1 MALRRNKYSIAFAI
15 LLAVF
20 SAIGPFTID
29 MYLASFP
36 KIMGHFGTKASTVQA
51 SLTSCIL
58 GIAFGQIIMGALSDV
73 HGRRKPLLIS
83 MLVYSLSSFACAF
96 APNITLFIILRF
108 IQGFAGS
115 AGIVISRAIVR
126 DLYSG
131 LELTKFFSLLTII
144 FNLAPLIAPLAGS
157 AIISFTPWVGIFIFL
172 GFFGI
177 LLSTLTALKI
187 KESLPEDR
195 RVSSDFKG
203 LLKNF
208 KDLLKSRRFMGYAL
222 VQGILFAGVF
232 AYISGASFIYQKIYD
247 VTPQVFS
254 MLFALNGI
262 SLILG
267 AQIVK
272 LLAGRIKEDSIL
284 LIGLA
289 LAFISGT
296 IVLINVFWHG
306 PLMMLVIPLF
316 FLNAAIG
323 ITGPTSFTL
332 AMESQGHIA
341 GSAAALL
348 GVMPTLFG
356 AVSAPL
362 VGLAGEYSAV
372 PFGVIIFTT
381 SLLSIIAYVF
391 LVKRG
396 KTMTSFKKLEKHSN

>member
-1 MALRRNKYSIAFAI
+1 MKTNRYSLAFAI

-36 KIMGHFGTKASTVQA
+36 EIMGYFGTKASMVQA

-58 GIAFGQIIMGALSDV
+58 GMAFGQIIMGALSDV
-73 HGRRKPLLIS
+73 QGRRKPLLIS
-83 MLVYSLSSFACAF
+83 MLVFALSSFACAF
-96 APNITLFIILRF
+96 APNITVFIILRF

-131 LELTKFFSLLTII
+131 IELTKFFSLLTVI

-157 AIISFTPWVGIFIFL
+157 AIISFTPWLGVFIFL
-172 GFFGI
+172 GLFGI
-177 LLSTLTALKI
+177 LLSTLTVLKI
-187 KESLPEDR
+187 KESLPADR
-195 RVSSDFKG
+195 RVSSDFMG

-208 KDLLKSRRFMGYAL
+208 KDLLKHRRFMGYAL
-222 VQGILFAGVF
+222 VQGILFSGVF

-247 VTPQVFS
+247 VTPQMFS

-267 AQIVK
+267 SQIVK

-284 LIGLA
+284 LIGLS
-289 LAFISGT
+289 LAFVAGT
-296 IVLINVFWHG
+296 MVLIDVLLHG

-348 GVMPTLFG
+348 GVLPTLLG
-356 AVSAPL
+356 AVTAPL
-362 VGLAGEYSAV
+362 VGIAGEYSAI

-381 SLLSIIAYVF
+381 SLLSIIAYIV
-391 LVKRG
+391 LVKNG
-396 KTMTSFKKLEKHSN
+396 KAITYSKKS

>member
-1 MALRRNKYSIAFAI
+1 VVIKSTKYSLVFAI
-15 LLAVF
+15 LLTVF

-36 KIMGHFGTKASTVQA
+36 DMMNYFETKASMVQA

-58 GIAFGQIIMGALSDV
+58 GVAFGQIIMGALSDV

-83 MLVYSLSSFACAF
+83 MIVYALSSFACAF
-96 APNITLFIILRF
+96 APNITVFIILRF
-108 IQGFAGS
+108 IQGFSGS

-131 LELTKFFSLLTII
+131 IELTKFFSLLTVIG
-144 FNLAPLIAPLAGS
+144 NLAPLIAPLAGS
-157 AIISFTPWVGIFIFL
+157 AVISFTSWIGIFIFL
-172 GFFGI
+172 GLFGI
-177 LLSTLTALKI
+177 LLSTITIWKI
-187 KESLPEDR
+187 KESLPIER
-195 RVSSDFKG
+195 RVSSNFKSLIRNFKE
-203 LLKNF
+203 LLK
-208 KDLLKSRRFMGYAL
+208 DRRFMGYAL
-222 VQGILFAGVF
+222 VQGILFSGVF
-232 AYISGASFIYQKIYD
+232 AYISGASFIYQNIYD
-247 VTPQVFS
+247 VSPQVFS

-267 AQIVK
+267 AQVVK
-272 LLAGRIKEDSIL
+272 ILAGRIKEDSIL

-296 IVLINVFWHG
+296 IVLVGVFLHG
-306 PLMMLVIPLF
+306 PLIMLVIPLF
-316 FLNAAIG
+316 FLNAAVG

-348 GVMPTLFG
+348 GVMPTLLG
-356 AVSAPL
+356 AVTSPL
-362 VGLAGEYSAV
+362 VGIAGEYSAV

-381 SLLSIIAYVF
+381 SLLSVFAYIVTPKNTKS
-391 LVKRG
+391 LVSK
-396 KTMTSFKKLEKHSN
+396 NI

>member
-1 MALRRNKYSIAFAI
+1 MELKRNKYSLVFAI

-36 KIMGHFGTKASTVQA
+36 NIMGYFGTKASIVQA

-58 GIAFGQIIMGALSDV
+58 GIAFGQIILGALSDV
-73 HGRRKPLLIS
+73 YGRRKPLLIS
-83 MLVYSLSSFACAF
+83 MIVYALSSFACAF
-96 APNITLFIILRF
+96 APSITVFIILRF
-108 IQGFAGS
+108 IEGFAGS

-131 LELTKFFSLLTII
+131 IELTKFFSLLTII

-157 AIISFTPWVGIFIFL
+157 AIISYTSWVGVFIFL
-172 GFFGI
+172 GFFGM

-187 KESLPEDR
+187 KESLPAQQ
-195 RVSSDFKG
+195 RVASNFVG
-203 LLKNF
+203 LLRNF
-208 KDLLKSRRFMGYAL
+208 KDLLTHRRFMGYAL

-232 AYISGASFIYQKIYD
+232 AYISGASFIYQKIYG
-247 VTPQVFS
+247 VTPQAFS

-272 LLAGRIKEDSIL
+272 LLAGRIKEDRIL

-289 LAFISGT
+289 LACIAGT
-296 IVLINVFWHG
+296 TVLIDVFSHG
-306 PLMMLVIPLF
+306 PLLMLVIPLF

-356 AVSAPL
+356 AVTAPL
-362 VGLAGEYSAV
+362 VGIAGEYSSV
-372 PFGVIIFTT
+372 PFGVIIFIT
-381 SLLSIIAYVF
+381 SLLSIIAYIV
-391 LVKRG
+391 LVKND
-396 KTMTSFKKLEKHSN
+396 KTMASSQKKTSII

>member
-1 MALRRNKYSIAFAI
+1 MDLKSNKYSLVFAI

-36 KIMGHFGTKASTVQA
+36 KIMGYFGANASLVQA
-51 SLTSCIL
+51 SLTTCIL
-58 GIAFGQIIMGALSDV
+58 GMAIGQIIMGALSDV
-73 HGRRKPLLIS
+73 HGRRRPLLIS
-83 MLVYSLSSFACAF
+83 MFVYSLTSFACAF
-96 APNITLFIILRF
+96 APNMTVFIILRF

-126 DLYSG
+126 DLFSG
-131 LELTKFFSLLTII
+131 IELTKFFSLLTVIG
-144 FNLAPLIAPLAGS
+144 NLAPLIAPLAGS
-157 AIISFTPWVGIFIFL
+157 AIITFTPWVGIFISL
-172 GFFGI
+172 GIFGI
-177 LLSTLTALKI
+177 LLSALTALKI
-187 KESLPEDR
+187 KESLPAER
-195 RVSSDFKG
+195 RVSSDFMG
-203 LLKNF
+203 LLLNF
-208 KDLLKSRRFMGYAL
+208 RELLKHKRFMGYAL

-232 AYISGASFIYQKIYD
+232 AYISGASFIYQKIYN

-267 AQIVK
+267 AQVVK
-272 LLAGRIKEDSIL
+272 FLAGRIKEDSIL
-284 LIGLA
+284 FVGLS

-296 IVLINVFWHG
+296 IVMVNVFMHG

-348 GVMPTLFG
+348 GVMPTLLG
-356 AVSAPL
+356 AVTAPL
-362 VGLAGEYSAV
+362 VGVAGEYSAV

-381 SLLSIIAYVF
+381 SLLSIIAYIALAKESKQSPF
-391 LVKRG
+391 FEG
-396 KTMTSFKKLEKHSN
+396 KI

>member
-1 MALRRNKYSIAFAI
+1 MVLKTKKYSLAFAI
-15 LLAVF
+15 LLALF

-36 KIMGHFGTKASTVQA
+36 EIMGYFGTKATMVQV

-58 GIAFGQIIMGALSDV
+58 GMVFGQIFFGALSDV

-83 MLVYSLSSFACAF
+83 MTVFALSSFACAF

-131 LELTKFFSLLTII
+131 IELTKFFSLLTII
-144 FNLAPLIAPLAGS
+144 GNLAPLIAPLAGS
-157 AIISFTPWVGIFIFL
+157 AIISLTPWVGVFIFL
-172 GFFGI
+172 GIFGI
-177 LLSTLTALKI
+177 LLTTLTVLKI
-187 KESLPEDR
+187 KESLPAEQ

-203 LLKNF
+203 LLLNF
-208 KDLLKSRRFMGYAL
+208 KDLLKHRRFMGYAL
-222 VQGILFAGVF
+222 VQGILFSGIF
-232 AYISGASFIYQKIYD
+232 AYISGASFIYQNVYG
-247 VTPQVFS
+247 VTPQMFS

-289 LAFISGT
+289 LAFIAGT
-296 IVLINVFWHG
+296 MVLIEVFLNG
-306 PLMMLVIPLF
+306 PLIMLVIPLF

-323 ITGPTSFTL
+323 ITGPMSFTL

-348 GVMPTLFG
+348 GVMPTLLG
-356 AVSAPL
+356 AVTAPL
-362 VGLAGEYSAV
+362 VGIAGEYSAV

-381 SLLSIIAYVF
+381 SLLSIIAYVA
-391 LVKRG
+391 LTKNA
-396 KTMTSFKKLEKHSN
+396 KTSPFSIS

>member
-1 MALRRNKYSIAFAI
+1 MVVKTKKYSLAFAI

-36 KIMGHFGTKASTVQA
+36 KIMGDFETKASMVQA

-83 MLVYSLSSFACAF
+83 MIVYAVSSFACAF
-96 APNITLFIILRF
+96 APNMTVFIVLRF

-131 LELTKFFSLLTII
+131 IELTKFFSLLTVIG
-144 FNLAPLIAPLAGS
+144 NLAPMIAPLSGS
-157 AIISFTPWVGIFIFL
+157 AIIIFSPWVGIFIFL
-172 GFFGI
+172 GCFGV
-177 LLSTLTALKI
+177 LLSALTAMKI
-187 KESLPEDR
+187 KESLPVER
-195 RVSSDFKG
+195 RVSSDFIG
-203 LLKNF
+203 ILRNF
-208 KDLLKSRRFMGYAL
+208 KELFKHKRFMGYAL
-222 VQGILFAGVF
+222 VQGILFSGIF
-232 AYISGASFIYQKIYD
+232 AYISGASFVYQKIYD

-254 MLFALNGI
+254 LLFALNGI

-267 AQIVK
+267 AQVVK
-272 LLAGRIKEDSIL
+272 LLAGKIKEDSIL
-284 LIGLA
+284 LIGLV
-289 LAFISGT
+289 LAFVSGT
-296 IVLINVFWHG
+296 IVLIEVFVHG
-306 PLMMLVIPLF
+306 PLMMLVLALF

-348 GVMPTLFG
+348 GVMPTLLG
-356 AVSAPL
+356 AVTAPL
-362 VGLAGEYSAV
+362 VGIAGEYSAV

-381 SLLSIIAYVF
+381 SLFSIIAYAA
-391 LVKRG
+391 LARNG
-396 KTMTSFKKLEKHSN
+396 KTSPVSQKGQV

>member
-1 MALRRNKYSIAFAI
+1 MVLKSNKYSLAFAI

-20 SAIGPFTID
+20 SGIGPFTID

-36 KIMGHFGTKASTVQA
+36 KIMGYFGTKASMVQA

-83 MLVYSLSSFACAF
+83 MIVYSLSSFACAF
-96 APNITLFIILRF
+96 APNITVFIIFRF
-108 IQGFAGS
+108 VQGFAGS

-131 LELTKFFSLLTII
+131 IELTKFFSLLTII
-144 FNLAPLIAPLAGS
+144 GNLAPLIAPLAGS
-157 AIISFTPWVGIFIFL
+157 AIISFTPWVGVFIFL
-172 GFFGI
+172 GFFGV

-187 KESLPEDR
+187 IESLPAER
-195 RVSSDFKG
+195 RVSSDFMG
-203 LLKNF
+203 LLNNF
-208 KDLLKSRRFMGYAL
+208 KDLLKSKRFMGYAL

-284 LIGLA
+284 LIGLTI
-289 LAFISGT
+289 AFIAGT
-296 IVLINVFWHG
+296 MVLIEVLLHG

-332 AMESQGHIA
+332 GMESQGHIA

-348 GVMPTLFG
+348 GVMPTLLG
-356 AVSAPL
+356 AVTAPL
-362 VGLAGEYSAV
+362 VGIAGEYSAV

-381 SLLSIIAYVF
+381 SLLSIIAYAA
-391 LVKRG
+391 LAKKA
-396 KTMTSFKKLEKHSN
+396 KTSPFSKKIQA

>member
-1 MALRRNKYSIAFAI
+1 MSLKSSKYSLVFAI

-36 KIMGHFGTKASTVQA
+36 DMMDFFEAKASMVQA

-58 GIAFGQIIMGALSDV
+58 GVAFGQIIMGALSDV

-83 MLVYSLSSFACAF
+83 MIVYALSSFACAF
-96 APNITLFIILRF
+96 APNITVFIILRF
-108 IQGFAGS
+108 IQGFSGA

-131 LELTKFFSLLTII
+131 IELTKFFSLLTVIG
-144 FNLAPLIAPLAGS
+144 NLAPLIAPLAGS
-157 AIISFTPWVGIFIFL
+157 AVISFTSWVGIFIFL

-177 LLSTLTALKI
+177 ILSIITTWKI
-187 KESLPEDR
+187 KESLPSEQ
-195 RVSSDFKG
+195 RVSSNFKG
-203 LLKNF
+203 LLRNF
-208 KDLLKSRRFMGYAL
+208 KDLLQDRNFMGYAL
-222 VQGILFAGVF
+222 VQGILFSGVF
-232 AYISGASFIYQKIYD
+232 AYISGASFIYQNIYG

-267 AQIVK
+267 AQVVK
-272 LLAGRIKEDSIL
+272 FLAGRIKEDSIL
-284 LIGLA
+284 LIGLVLA
-289 LAFISGT
+289 LMSGT
-296 IVLINVFWHG
+296 FVLIGVFLHG
-306 PLMMLVIPLF
+306 PLLMLVIPLF
-316 FLNAAIG
+316 LLNAAVG

-332 AMESQGHIA
+332 AMDSQGHIA

-348 GVMPTLFG
+348 GVMPTLLG
-356 AVSAPL
+356 AVTSPL
-362 VGLAGEYSAV
+362 VGIEGEYSAV

-381 SLLSIIAYVF
+381 SLLSVFAYVAITKNTKSHMF
-391 LVKRG
+391 PRKF
-396 KTMTSFKKLEKHSN
+396 S

>member
-1 MALRRNKYSIAFAI
+1 MVLKTNKYSLTFAI
-15 LLAVF
+15 LLALF

-36 KIMGHFGTKASTVQA
+36 EIMGYFGTKATMVQV

-58 GIAFGQIIMGALSDV
+58 GMVFGQIIFGALSDV

-83 MLVYSLSSFACAF
+83 MIVFALSSFACAF
-96 APNITLFIILRF
+96 APNITVFIILRF

-131 LELTKFFSLLTII
+131 IELTKFFSLLTII
-144 FNLAPLIAPLAGS
+144 GNLAPLIAPLAGS
-157 AIISFTPWVGIFIFL
+157 AIISFTPWVGVFIFL

-177 LLSTLTALKI
+177 LLTTLTILKI
-187 KESLPEDR
+187 KESLPAEQ

-203 LLKNF
+203 LLLNF
-208 KDLLKSRRFMGYAL
+208 KDLLKHRRFMGYAL
-222 VQGILFAGVF
+222 VQGILFSGIF
-232 AYISGASFIYQKIYD
+232 AYISGASFIYQNVYG
-247 VTPQVFS
+247 VTPQMFS

-272 LLAGRIKEDSIL
+272 LLAGVIKEDSIL

-289 LAFISGT
+289 LAFIAGT
-296 IVLINVFWHG
+296 MVLIEVFLNG
-306 PLMMLVIPLF
+306 PLIMLVIPLF

-323 ITGPTSFTL
+323 ITGPMSFTL

-348 GVMPTLFG
+348 GVMPTLLG
-356 AVSAPL
+356 AVTAPL
-362 VGLAGEYSAV
+362 VGIAGEYSAV

-381 SLLSIIAYVF
+381 SLLSIIAYIA
-391 LVKRG
+391 LANNAKA
-396 KTMTSFKKLEKHSN
+396 SSLSKKMRA

>member
-1 MALRRNKYSIAFAI
+1 VVIKSTKYSLVFAI

-36 KIMGHFGTKASTVQA
+36 DMMNYFETKASMVQA

-58 GIAFGQIIMGALSDV
+58 GVAFGQIIMGALSDV

-83 MLVYSLSSFACAF
+83 MIVYALSSFACAF
-96 APNITLFIILRF
+96 APNITVFIILRF
-108 IQGFAGS
+108 IQGFSGS

-131 LELTKFFSLLTII
+131 IELTKFFSLLTVIG
-144 FNLAPLIAPLAGS
+144 NLAPLIAPLAGS
-157 AIISFTPWVGIFIFL
+157 AVISFTSWIGIFIFL
-172 GFFGI
+172 GLFGI
-177 LLSTLTALKI
+177 LLSTITIWKI
-187 KESLPEDR
+187 KESLPIER
-195 RVSSDFKG
+195 RVSSNFKSLIRNFKE
-203 LLKNF
+203 LLK
-208 KDLLKSRRFMGYAL
+208 DRRFMGYAL
-222 VQGILFAGVF
+222 VQGILFSGVF
-232 AYISGASFIYQKIYD
+232 AYISGASFIYQNIYD
-247 VTPQVFS
+247 VSPQVFS

-267 AQIVK
+267 AQVVK
-272 LLAGRIKEDSIL
+272 ILAGRIKEDSIL

-296 IVLINVFWHG
+296 IVLVGVFLHG
-306 PLMMLVIPLF
+306 PLIMLVIPLF
-316 FLNAAIG
+316 FLNAAVG

-348 GVMPTLFG
+348 GVMPTLLG
-356 AVSAPL
+356 AVTSPL
-362 VGLAGEYSAV
+362 VGIAGEYSAV

-381 SLLSIIAYVF
+381 SLLSVFAYIVTPKNTKS
-391 LVKRG
+391 LVSK
-396 KTMTSFKKLEKHSN
+396 NI

>member
-1 MALRRNKYSIAFAI
+1 MELVLKSNKYSLAFAI

-20 SAIGPFTID
+20 SGIGPFTID

-36 KIMGHFGTKASTVQA
+36 KIMGFFGTKASMVQA

-83 MLVYSLSSFACAF
+83 MIVYSLSSFACAF
-96 APNITLFIILRF
+96 APNITVFIILRF

-126 DLYSG
+126 DLFSG
-131 LELTKFFSLLTII
+131 IELTKFFSLLTII
-144 FNLAPLIAPLAGS
+144 GNLAPLIAPLAGS

-177 LLSTLTALKI
+177 ILSTLTTLKI
-187 KESLPEDR
+187 KESLPVER
-195 RVSSDFKG
+195 RVSSDFMG
-203 LLKNF
+203 LLRKF
-208 KDLLKSRRFMGYAL
+208 KDLLKHREFMGYAL
-222 VQGILFAGVF
+222 VQGILFSGIF
-232 AYISGASFIYQKIYD
+232 AYISGASFIYQNIFE

-289 LAFISGT
+289 LAFIAGT
-296 IVLINVFWHG
+296 IVLIEVFMQG

-316 FLNAAIG
+316 FFNAAIG

-348 GVMPTLFG
+348 VVMPTLLG
-356 AVSAPL
+356 AVTAPL
-362 VGLAGEYSAV
+362 VGIAGEYSAV

-381 SLLSIIAYVF
+381 SLLSIIAYIA
-391 LVKRG
+391 LAKNA
-396 KTMTSFKKLEKHSN
+396 KTSPLSKKMRA